1 MLPRLDENLRVLRKV
16 YGVLADDVHAGEAV
30 PPAAEWIL
38 DNFHLVDA
46 EAKAVRHDLPPRY
59 YRKLPRLAAREYSGQ
74 ARIHAMA
81 VELIRH
87 GDGRLD
93 ADRLTRFV
101 VAFQTV
107 APLSIGELWAWP
119 SMLKLALIENLRRL
133 AEGIRAGRTARLQAD
148 AALAAL
154 ESGAS
159 PGALPD
165 PLHSAFVAQLR
176 HRMRE
181 HDQRVAPFHVRV
193 EEALIAAGTTPEDVV
208 RSEYQRQATDQAS
221 TGNTVTS
228 LRLCATLDW
237 SRYMER
243 VSLVEQIL
251 RRDPAAVYPRMD
263 FQSRDRYRQ
272 AVEELSEPT
281 GEAQVR
287 VALRAVES
295 ARSSGQGAAP
305 RARVLRSSRLR
316 AEALRRP
323 GDPRRVSPDRQWPAR
338 SRDRRGLAPA
348 TGPAPSPFRLRP
360 RHRGVPRWHRAV
372 DGPVRIRRD
381 RVRPGLGGPRNGL
394 RRGAPRA
401 GPRERARHAPGTA
414 HRRGAGAATPA
425 SSSRPRLG
433 SARERPD
440 DGRRPHA
447 PRQREGCRASP
458 GARRGPGAREPRP
471 PRPLRDPERLP
482 GREDGHDR
490 RRRGDPRR
498 RGRRSRRS

>member
-1 MLPRLDENLRVLRKV
+1 MRRLFRRRALEEDVPLRGEVLSLESLEERAKTLAAVFTLARQGGGGYAVLPRLDENLRVVRRV

-30 PPAAEWIL
+30 PPAAEWLL

-159 PGALPD
+159 AGPLPV

-181 HDQRVAPFHVRV
+181 HDQRVAPFHVLV
-193 EEALIAAGTTPEDVV
+193 EEALIESGTTPEDVV

-221 TGNTVTS
+221 TGNT
-228 LRLCATLDW
+228 
-237 SRYMER
+237 
-243 VSLVEQIL
+243 
-251 RRDPAAVYPRMD
+251 
-263 FQSRDRYRQ
+263 
-272 AVEELSEPT
+272 
-281 GEAQVR
+281 G
-287 VALRAVES
+287 
-295 ARSSGQGAAP
+295 SG
-305 RARVLRSSRLR
+305 
-316 AEALRRP
+316 
-323 GDPRRVSPDRQWPAR
+323 
-338 SRDRRGLAPA
+338 
-348 TGPAPSPFRLRP
+348 
-360 RHRGVPRWHRAV
+360 
-372 DGPVRIRRD
+372 
-381 RVRPGLGGPRNGL
+381 
-394 RRGAPRA
+394 
-401 GPRERARHAPGTA
+401 
-414 HRRGAGAATPA
+414 
-425 SSSRPRLG
+425 
-433 SARERPD
+433 
-440 DGRRPHA
+440 
-447 PRQREGCRASP
+447 
-458 GARRGPGAREPRP
+458 
-471 PRPLRDPERLP
+471 
-482 GREDGHDR
+482 
-490 RRRGDPRR
+490 
-498 RGRRSRRS
+498 